1 MQKLL
6 VAMLVLAGLVHLLPL
21 PGVLGADTLA
31 ALYGTPVAERN
42 LAILMRHRA
51 ILMRHRAILF
61 GILGMLLLAAARDP
75 VLRTAAIPAGLV
87 STVSFLILAWEDGGY
102 NAQLARVV
110 WVDVVVVAC
119 LLVAGV
125 LHLRLR

>member
-42 LAILMRHRA
+42 LAILMP
-51 ILMRHRAILF
+51 HRAILF

>member
-6 VAMLVLAGLVHLLPL
+6 AAMLVLAGLVHLLPL

-31 ALYGTPVAERN
+31 ALYGTPIAERN
-42 LAILMRHRA
+42 LA

-61 GILGMLLLAAARDP
+61 GILGMLLLAAALDP
-75 VLRTAAIPAGLV
+75 ALRSAAILAGLV
-87 STVSFLILAWEDGGY
+87 STVSFLILAWGDGGY

-110 WVDVVVVAC
+110 WVDVLTLAC
-119 LLVAGV
+119 LLVAGG